1 MTHQAMKP
9 AHDEPQAV
17 FAVVLDLSQHQLAH
31 VERVI
36 ARTLDECDRTDLQ
49 LLFIVAE
56 PVGDVVDSRV
66 TLVEAGGQFDA
77 VERLS
82 LALQLVTAPRALV
95 ASTSVELSAAVVDQ
109 VEKLLYGQ
117 DLVEVDVLTVP
128 AGAPGIAPFR
138 SSRTVVFGL
147 RTLMY
152 TELRGLDLRIR
163 TARDG
168 VADLARRVRAWAGT
182 IGALSSPESI
192 ATEPLTIEHVASQG
206 FDVTKARGVFV
217 NLPRWKYRPFAALP
231 TISVLRLGSRSPAPF
246 DAIAS
251 QSLDGYEVIDLAIDT
266 EDERRDFQNRLR
278 ELGSKLVAVVAP
290 AAAVPPW
297 RLLEQIQHLRSA
309 RTFCIGRAAFIGDDG
324 IRLLSNGP
332 AAQPLDNPS
341 LTDLGT
347 FMGRADVLLD
357 VIGAGPGLP
366 TTRAQSSKI
375 VSCSRPDHMP
385 PRTTPAMPTESSIVA
400 PYLDVKGS
408 EYKHAI
414 IFDQFTVGKVD
425 YIDAYS
431 RVGATGLL
439 LDDSGTPR
447 REITAVLEPT
457 QADVDALA
465 VEGLMFNLVSMGE
478 GIDSIGAVLQELL
491 GKYADSPLDLV
502 REGSPLGAFADSG
515 STRPAHLF
523 VRDSLGREGWFR
535 LDRELSP
542 GGGGDLDEW
551 RTNMVVL
558 DRVRWEA

>member
-1 MTHQAMKP
+1 MTHRAMNP
-9 AHDEPQAV
+9 AHVEPQAE
-17 FAVVLDLSQHQLAH
+17 FAVVFDLSQHPLTH
-31 VERVI
+31 VDQEI
-36 ARTLDECDRTDLQ
+36 ARTLHQFDRADLQ

-56 PVGDVVDSRV
+56 PVGDIADSRA

-95 ASTSVELSAAVVDQ
+95 ASTSVTLSTAVVDQ
-109 VEKLLYGQ
+109 VEKLLEGQ
-117 DLVEVDVLTVP
+117 DLVEVDVLTGL
-128 AGAPGIAPFR
+128 AGSPETAPFR

-147 RTLMY
+147 RMSVY

-168 VADLARRVRAWAGT
+168 VQDLARRVRAWEGT

-192 ATEPLTIEHVASQG
+192 AAEPPTIENVASQG
-206 FDVTKARGVFV
+206 FDVTRARGVFV
-217 NLPRWKYRPFAALP
+217 NLPRWKYRPFAARP
-231 TISVLRLGSRSPAPF
+231 SISVLRLGDRSPAPF

-251 QSLDGYEVIDLAIDT
+251 QSLDGYEVIDLDLNAEDT
-266 EDERRDFQNRLR
+266 RQDLLNRLR
-278 ELGSKLVAVVAP
+278 ALGSRLVAVAAP
-290 AAAVPPW
+290 AAAAPPW

-309 RTFCIGRAAFIGDDG
+309 RTFCIGRAAFVGDDG

-332 AAQPLDNPS
+332 AAQPLENPA

-357 VIGAGPGLP
+357 VMGAGPGLP

-375 VSCSRPDHMP
+375 VSCSTSDRMP
-385 PRTTPAMPTESSIVA
+385 STTTPATPAESSIVA
-400 PYLDVKGS
+400 PFLDVRGS
-408 EYKHAI
+408 ESKHAI
-414 IFDQFTVGKVD
+414 IFDQFTVGKID
-425 YIDAYS
+425 YIDAYT

-439 LDDSGTPR
+439 IDGSGKPL

-465 VEGLMFNLVSMGE
+465 AEGLMFNLVSMEE
-478 GIDSIGAVLQELL
+478 GIDAVGVVLQELL
-491 GKYADSPLDLV
+491 GKYAGSPLELV
-502 REGSPLGAFADSG
+502 REEPPLGELAPTG
-515 STRPAHLF
+515 SSRPAHLF
-523 VRDSLGREGWFR
+523 ARDSVGREAWFR
-535 LDRELSP
+535 LDRDVTLDGAE
-542 GGGGDLDEW
+542 DLREW
-551 RTNMVVL
+551 RSNMVVL

>member
-1 MTHQAMKP
+1 MTHRAMNP
-9 AHDEPQAV
+9 AHVDPQAE
-17 FAVVLDLSQHQLAH
+17 FAVVFDLSQHPLTH
-31 VERVI
+31 VNQEI
-36 ARTLDECDRTDLQ
+36 ARTLHQFDRADLQ

-56 PVGDVVDSRV
+56 PVGDIADSRV

-95 ASTSVELSAAVVDQ
+95 ASTSVTLSTAVVDQ
-109 VEKLLYGQ
+109 VEKLLEYQ
-117 DLVEVDVLTVP
+117 DLVEVDVLTGL
-128 AGAPGIAPFR
+128 AGSPETVPFR

-147 RTLMY
+147 RMSVY

-168 VADLARRVRAWAGT
+168 VQDLARRVRAWEGT
-182 IGALSSPESI
+182 IGALNSPESI
-192 ATEPLTIEHVASQG
+192 AAEPPTIETVASQG
-206 FDVTKARGVFV
+206 FDVTRARGVFV
-217 NLPRWKYRPFAALP
+217 NLPRWKYRPFAARP
-231 TISVLRLGSRSPAPF
+231 SISVLRLGDRSPAPF

-251 QSLDGYEVIDLAIDT
+251 QSLDGYEVIDLDLNAEDT
-266 EDERRDFQNRLR
+266 RQDLLNRLR
-278 ELGSKLVAVVAP
+278 ALGSRLVAVAAP

-309 RTFCIGRAAFIGDDG
+309 RTFCIGRAAFVGDDG

-332 AAQPLDNPS
+332 AAQPLENPA

-357 VIGAGPGLP
+357 VMGAGPGLP

-375 VSCSRPDHMP
+375 VSCSKPDCMP
-385 PRTTPAMPTESSIVA
+385 STTTPATPAESSIVA
-400 PYLDVKGS
+400 PFLDVRGS
-408 EYKHAI
+408 EIKQAI
-414 IFDQFTVGKVD
+414 IFDHFTVGKID
-425 YIDAYS
+425 YIDAYT
-431 RVGATGLL
+431 RIGATGLL
-439 LDDSGTPR
+439 IDDSGKPH

-465 VEGLMFNLVSMGE
+465 AEGLMFNLVSMDE
-478 GIDSIGAVLQELL
+478 GTDPIGAVLQELL

-502 REGSPLGAFADSG
+502 REEPPLGELIPTAS
-515 STRPAHLF
+515 SRPAHLF
-523 VRDSLGREGWFR
+523 VRESTGREAWFR
-535 LDRELSP
+535 LDRDVTRDGAE
-542 GGGGDLDEW
+542 DLREW
-551 RTNMVVL
+551 RSNMVVL